1 MAPDKS
7 EIFEGD
13 KAPDFTLPAFRK
25 GKEETISLK
34 DFHGKKWVILYFY
47 PKDNTPGC
55 TQEACDFRD
64 LSPQIDKRR
73 AAVLGVSLDPL
84 SSHQKFS
91 SKFELPF
98 PLLSDAEGKVS
109 KKYGVYK
116 LKQLYGRSFWGI
128 ERSTFVIDPNGK
140 IVKAFRKVK
149 VNGHA
154 REILTLLRGGA
165 PSPASPSNRP
175 PQGRPGKS

>member
-7 EIFEGD
+7 GISEGE
-13 KAPDFTLPAFRK
+13 KAPDFTLPSVRK
-25 GKEETISLK
+25 GKEEAVSLK
-34 DFHGKKWVILYFY
+34 EFRGKKWVVLYFY

-64 LSPQIDKRR
+64 LSPQIDKSR
-73 AAVLGVSLDPL
+73 AAVLGVSLDPIP
-84 SSHQKFS
+84 SHRKFS
-91 SKFELPF
+91 SKFDLPF
-98 PLLSDAEGKVS
+98 PLLSDADGEVS

-128 ERSTFVIDPNGK
+128 ERSTFVIDPEGK

-154 REILTLLRGGA
+154 KEILDLLSGGA
-165 PSPASPSNRP
+165 P
-175 PQGRPGKS
+175 RPGAPSKKPSKKRP